1 MKQHCSN
8 CGCAQY
14 NGLCTNCHEVNYI
27 EEQYIE
33 LGLYTPDNIYKQSR
47 LNEKE
52 VKNASGR

>member
-1 MKQHCSN
+1 MKQHCLN

-33 LGLYTPDNIYKQSR
+33 LGLYTPDDIYKQSR
-47 LNEKE
+47 ENERKVE
-52 VKNASGR
+52 NGR